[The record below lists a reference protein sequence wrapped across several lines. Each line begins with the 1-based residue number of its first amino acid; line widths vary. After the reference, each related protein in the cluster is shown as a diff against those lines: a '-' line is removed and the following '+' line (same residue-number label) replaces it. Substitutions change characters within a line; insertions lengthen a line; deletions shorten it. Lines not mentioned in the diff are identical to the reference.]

1 MKASS
6 STGSRSAFTLVE
18 LLVVIGII
26 VILMGLL
33 LGAIPAVKEAARKTE
48 AKQTVQ
54 AIAVAANA
62 YYTEYAKF
70 PPVEDPN
77 SPKPPGTV
85 IKDTVVGDPI
95 YNAENP
101 NNTLFFTL
109 RNIPKGPNEN
119 SALNP
124 RKVVFYDGK
133 GATVSASNQPRS
145 GFYDKTSQG
154 AAPEE
159 TKDGCLY
166 DPWGVQYG
174 VIMDTTGDERIDLEN
189 FYTDFSNDDPQ
200 SGKAARKRAGAFSV
214 GKDGQLG
221 KKGDK
226 LFRNGTETSDDVI
239 SFE

>member
-48 AKQTVQ
+48 AKQTAQAVQ
-54 AIAVAANA
+54 VAANA

-70 PPVEDPN
+70 PPVE
-77 SPKPPGTV
+77 PPGSTQP
-85 IKDTVVGDPI
+85 KDIEDIVVGDTK
-95 YNAENP
+95 YGAKHP

-109 RNIPKGPNEN
+109 RNIPKGPNEQ
-119 SALNP
+119 SKLNP

-133 GATVSASNQPRS
+133 GATVSAANQPRS
-145 GFYDKTSQG
+145 GFFDRTAQG
-154 AAPEE
+154 SAPSEE
-159 TKDGCLY
+159 QDGCLY
-166 DPWGVQYG
+166 DPWGMQYG
-174 VIMDTTGDERIDLEN
+174 VIMDYTGDERIDLKD

-200 SGKAARKRAGAFSV
+200 TGKAPRKRAGAFSV

-226 LFRNGTETSDDVI
+226 TYRNGTEQSDDVV
-239 SFE
+239 SFD